1 MCEIQINVLKW
12 SLINCNQCMTGGNPG
27 ALIENE
33 IVEPHYIPME
43 LELLRVGP
51 KK

>member
-1 MCEIQINVLKW
+1 MCEIQIKVLNW
-12 SLINCNQCMTGGNPG
+12 SLINRNQCTTGGNPG
-27 ALIENE
+27 ALFENE

-43 LELLRVGP
+43 SELLRVGP